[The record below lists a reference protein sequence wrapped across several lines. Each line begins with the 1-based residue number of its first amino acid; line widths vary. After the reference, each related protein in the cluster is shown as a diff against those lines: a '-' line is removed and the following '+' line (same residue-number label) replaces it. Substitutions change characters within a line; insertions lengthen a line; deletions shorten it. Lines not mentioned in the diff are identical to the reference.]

1 MKPRPAPPGALLDD
15 LRAILGDRLS
25 TSGADREARARDAS
39 HHHPAAPDAVAFPT
53 STGEVARLLA
63 ACRRHRFPVIPHGA
77 GTAVEGG
84 IVAVHGGLCLDLR
97 RMDRILEV
105 NGADM
110 DARVEAG
117 VRRKQLNRHLEETG
131 TGLHFPVDPG
141 ADATLGG
148 MAATRASGTEA
159 VGYGTMRENV
169 LGLTAVL
176 ADGRVVRTGTR
187 ARKSAA
193 GYDLTRLLV
202 GSEGTLA
209 VITEVGVR
217 LAPVPPALA
226 AAVCPFPTVA
236 AAVDCVLE
244 LLPGPAPV
252 RCELLDEVQIE
263 AVKRYAGLDYDPL
276 PTLFLEFHG
285 TPEGVEEAA
294 RKSDGIASRFGGGPF
309 RWATER
315 AERERLWQARHDGYY
330 ASLALR
336 PGSVGYVTDVCVPVS
351 SLAECIERARRA
363 VAAGELT
370 APLFGHVGDG
380 NFHVVVLLDPGDP
393 RELAEARRL
402 GERIVDHALAL
413 GGTCSGE
420 HGIGLGKVDA
430 LERECGEAVEVMAA
444 IKAALDPAGIL
455 NPGKVLR
462 PRGDCAIVG
471 RPEAAAN
478 LSQAPNP

>member
-1 MKPRPAPPGALLDD
+1 MRFRGAPPGPALED
-15 LRAILGDRLS
+15 LREILGDRLS
-25 TSGADREARARDAS
+25 TSSADRGARARDAS
-39 HHHPAAPDAVAFPT
+39 HHRPEAPDAVAFPT
-53 STGEVARLLA
+53 STEEVARVLA
-63 ACRRHRFPVIPHGA
+63 VCHAHRFPVIPHGA

-97 RMDRILEV
+97 RMDRIVEV

-187 ARKSAA
+187 ARKSSA

-209 VITEVGVR
+209 VITEVGLR
-217 LAPVPPALA
+217 LAPVPPATA

-244 LLPGPAPV
+244 LLPGPAPA
-252 RCELLDEVQIE
+252 RCELLDEVQME
-263 AVKRYAGLDYDPL
+263 ATRRYAGLDHEPR

-285 TPEGVEEAA
+285 TPERVEEAA
-294 RKSDGIASRFGGGPF
+294 RAADGIASRFGGGPF

-351 SLAECIERARRA
+351 SLAECIERTRREIDA
-363 VAAGELT
+363 CGLT
-370 APLFGHVGDG
+370 APLYGHVGDG
-380 NFHVVVLLDPGDP
+380 NFHVVVLIDPDDPG
-393 RELAEARRL
+393 ELAVARGL
-402 GERIVDHALAL
+402 GERIVDHALDL

-444 IKAALDPAGIL
+444 IKSALDPAGIL

-471 RPEAAAN
+471 RPEPP
-478 LSQAPNP
+478 PNPIQATNP